1 MQESKE
7 FSSLPHVQATII
19 HLEKQCLDWSRF
31 NEKLFGDQLLSWFQC
46 LVKELPSHMEF
57 RTDII
62 ANQTFVFYVDND
74 WTLRDCFEVDDSVRH
89 TSADSLISV
98 SSDHEEI
105 EWKIVTLYK
114 TTEHNFTGLF
124 VIHKHLVVVSIHLA
138 SHVNNSVANG
148 EILVAERL
156 EKMAASRCAFGVVVV
171 DNYIIAL

>member
-74 WTLRDCFEVDDSVRH
+74 WTLRDCFEVDDS
-89 TSADSLISV
+89 SSV
-98 SSDHEEI
+98 GSCDL
-105 EWKIVTLYK
+105 VQDYK
-114 TTEHNFTGLF
+114 HANGRFNS
-124 VIHKHLVVVSIHLA
+124 HKHA
-138 SHVNNSVANG
+138 SCIN
-148 EILVAERL
+148 I
-156 EKMAASRCAFGVVVV
+156 
-171 DNYIIAL
+171 YIY